1 MYRNPLLISLLT
13 IVGSAPV
20 LAQVPADTLRLAD
33 AIAEARATN
42 PSLAAA
48 RLGADAA
55 LERIP
60 QAGAWSDPVLSFGL
74 MNRPISGFGSGEP
87 MTINQV
93 QVSQTIPWPGKR
105 GLARDQA
112 RYLAGAASQGSAEME
127 LMLVSQVKTRYFEL
141 AAMDRIIAIMS
152 GTRELLRDFFS
163 VSQALYSVGQS
174 PQQDVLQAQVAVARM
189 TEDLTVMQQSR
200 VAGVARLNAL
210 LGREGRVPI
219 GGLVLPG
226 IGGEVASVDSL
237 ITMAATGRPKLRA
250 AHERQLAAAA
260 AVRVAEREIYP
271 DLMVSLAYGQRPQF
285 GDMASLMIGFSVPLW
300 AGSKQYPLR
309 QEMRAMRAQEVAATQ
324 DIYNET
330 FAELTEARADVER
343 ARQLGALYAT
353 AILPQARA
361 SVEAALSAYRVGQV
375 DYMTLVENEMTVNRY
390 EIELVRITAQYHA
403 AVARIDAL
411 IGVGGGD

>member
-87 MTINQV
+87 MTMNQV

-174 PQQDVLQAQVAVARM
+174 PQQDVLQAQVAVAARPA
-189 TEDLTVMQQSR
+189 TRRGCTGGNAKPDGPGSR
-200 VAGVARLNAL
+200 IVR
-210 LGREGRVPI
+210 
-219 GGLVLPG
+219 
-226 IGGEVASVDSL
+226 
-237 ITMAATGRPKLRA
+237 
-250 AHERQLAAAA
+250 RQH
-260 AVRVAEREIYP
+260 V
-271 DLMVSLAYGQRPQF
+271 
-285 GDMASLMIGFSVPLW
+285 
-300 AGSKQYPLR
+300 
-309 QEMRAMRAQEVAATQ
+309 
-324 DIYNET
+324 
-330 FAELTEARADVER
+330 
-343 ARQLGALYAT
+343 
-353 AILPQARA
+353 
-361 SVEAALSAYRVGQV
+361 
-375 DYMTLVENEMTVNRY
+375 
-390 EIELVRITAQYHA
+390 
-403 AVARIDAL
+403 
-411 IGVGGGD
+411 